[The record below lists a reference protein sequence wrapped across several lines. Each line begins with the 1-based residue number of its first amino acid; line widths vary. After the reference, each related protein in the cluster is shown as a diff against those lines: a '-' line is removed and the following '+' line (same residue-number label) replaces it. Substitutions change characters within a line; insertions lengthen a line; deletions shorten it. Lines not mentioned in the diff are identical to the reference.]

1 MHLEIVSPEQII
13 LSQEVKSVSVPGI
26 NGEFQMLDHHA
37 PVISVLKKGSIK
49 LDKTLS
55 LPKAVKALF
64 YEEDSKLNYDISGG
78 VIELK
83 NNKVVILTD

>member
-13 LSQEVKSVSVPGI
+13 LSDEVSSVSVPGI

-37 PVISVLKKGSIK
+37 PVVSVLKNGAIK
-49 LDKTLS
+49 LDKTVD
-55 LPKAVKALF
+55 LPKTSKDLF
-64 YEEDSKLNYDISGG
+64 YEKEAKLNFDITGG

-83 NNKVVILTD
+83 DNKVVILID